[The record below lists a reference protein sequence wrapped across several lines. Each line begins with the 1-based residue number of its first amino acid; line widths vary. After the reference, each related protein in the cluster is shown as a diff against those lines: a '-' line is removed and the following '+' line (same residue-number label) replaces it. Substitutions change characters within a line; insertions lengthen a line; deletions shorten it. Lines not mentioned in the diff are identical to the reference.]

1 MFENR
6 AIAWEM
12 VASTD
17 KGCLR
22 ELIARKKYPWPG
34 IDLIYLLT
42 DCYLVKVF
50 VGKGLWV
57 GFEDSRDCSLYS
69 FRYNSHPYISSACIP

>member
-22 ELIARKKYPWPG
+22 ELIARKKYPWAG
-34 IDLIYLLT
+34 IDLIYLPS
-42 DCYLVKVF
+42 DCYPVKAF
-50 VGKGLWV
+50 VGKGSWV

-69 FRYNSHPYISSACIP
+69 LRYNSHRYISSAWFP